1 MKLKSMEPL
10 KSVGCIL
17 EPEFCVLR
25 PVFGDGKIDFDNPM
39 FISEGFMEDENLGDF
54 FEFMSKEDRLI
65 LTISLTELKLKG
77 LYKELREVR
86 S

>member
-1 MKLKSMEPL
+1 
-10 KSVGCIL
+10 
-17 EPEFCVLR
+17 
-25 PVFGDGKIDFDNPM
+25 M

-65 LTISLTELKLKG
+65 LNISLTELKLKS
-77 LYKELREVR
+77 LYKELREMR